1 MAQRKRGF
9 YEKYIKRVLDVV
21 CALLALTV
29 FSWLYLLIAIT
40 VRVKLGKPVLF
51 KQPRPGMLDPK
62 TGQERIFDMYK
73 FRTMSDARNER
84 GELLPDEQR
93 LDRFGRFL
101 RITSLD
107 ELPEAINIL
116 KGEMSVIGPRPQLV
130 KDMVFMT
137 DKQRIRHTAKP
148 GLSGLAQIRGRNAIS
163 WEEKFYWDLKYIDN
177 ISFFEDFYIVLIT
190 IWKVLKREES
200 AEELSTTD
208 DYGDALLKKGRITE
222 LQYNEFM
229 TRAEKILME
238 SQR

>member
-1 MAQRKRGF
+1 
-9 YEKYIKRVLDVV
+9 
-21 CALLALTV
+21 
-29 FSWLYLLIAIT
+29 
-40 VRVKLGKPVLF
+40 
-51 KQPRPGMLDPK
+51 
-62 TGQERIFDMYK
+62 
-73 FRTMSDARNER
+73 
-84 GELLPDEQR
+84 
-93 LDRFGRFL
+93 
-101 RITSLD
+101 
-107 ELPEAINIL
+107 
-116 KGEMSVIGPRPQLV
+116 MSVIGPRPQLV